1 MRKIKILWVD
11 DEIDLLKSH
20 IIFLQQKDYEV
31 ITSNNGNDALD
42 IYDNEVFDIVFLD
55 ENMPGLGGLDVL
67 REIKK
72 KTPSIPVV
80 MITKSEEE
88 HIMEEALGSK
98 ISDYLIKPVR
108 PNQII
113 LSIKKNLDTKKL
125 ISDTTVQNYQQ
136 EFREISMKLMNH
148 LDLNE
153 WLDLYKELTYWEI
166 ELDKSED
173 ESMLSILESQK
184 AEASSLF
191 SKFVMNNYK
200 DWLVNSPE
208 NISLSPNVIKNDI
221 APILKD
227 KKTFLIVIDNLRY
240 DQWITIKP
248 IITPLLRVE
257 KEAFS
262 MSILPTATQYARN
275 SFFAGLMPSEIK
287 KRYPDHW
294 IEEDEEGSK
303 NAHEEYFLAEN
314 LKRLG
319 VDVNFSYHK
328 ITNLAAGKKYVENL
342 NDLANN
348 DLNVLVYNFV
358 DMLSHAR
365 TDMEVI
371 RELADDEKSYRSI
384 TQSWFKN
391 SPIYDVIKFLSTKDF
406 EVVITTD
413 HGTIKVDDS
422 VKVLGDKSLN
432 TNLRYKT
439 GRNLTYKEK
448 EVFELSPKEGFL
460 PSKSMTDIF
469 IFTKDSDFFVYPNNL
484 NYFKKFYTN
493 TFQHGGIS
501 MEEMLIPFIYLKRK

>member
-20 IIFLQQKDYEV
+20 IIFLEQKNYEV
-31 ITSNNGNDALD
+31 ITCNNGNDALD
-42 IYDNEVFDIVFLD
+42 IFEKAVFDIIFLD
-55 ENMPGLGGLDVL
+55 ENMPGIGGLDVL

-72 KTPSIPVV
+72 KKPSIPVV

-88 HIMEEALGSK
+88 RIMEEALGSK

-108 PNQII
+108 PNQIV

-125 ISDTTVQNYQQ
+125 ISDTTIQNYQQ

-153 WLDLYKELTYWEI
+153 WIDLYKELIYWEI

-173 ESMLSILESQK
+173 KSMLSILESQK
-184 AEASSLF
+184 AEASNLF
-191 SKFVMNNYK
+191 SKYVINNYK
-200 DWLVNSPE
+200 NWLINSPV
-208 NISLSPNVIKNDI
+208 NISLSPNVIKNEI
-221 APILKD
+221 VPILKD
-227 KKTFLIVIDNLRY
+227 NKTFLIVIDNLRY

-248 IITPLLRVE
+248 LITPLLRVD
-257 KEAFS
+257 KESFS

-275 SFFAGLMPSEIK
+275 AFFAGLMPSEIK
-287 KRYPDHW
+287 KRYPNYW

-303 NAHEEYFLAEN
+303 NANEEYFLSEN

-319 VDVNFSYHK
+319 MDISFSYNK

-384 TQSWFKN
+384 TKSWFKN
-391 SPIYDVIKFLSTKDF
+391 SPIYDVIKFLSDKDF
-406 EVVITTD
+406 DVVITTD
-413 HGTIKVDDS
+413 HGTIKVNDS

-439 GRNLTYKEK
+439 GRNFTYNEK

-460 PSKSMTDIF
+460 PSKSMTDKF
-469 IFTKDSDFFVYPNNL
+469 IFTKNNDFFVYPNNL
-484 NYFKKFYTN
+484 NYFKKYYTN